1 MQKNILFFFQLAM
14 SKLFYVLHVLH
25 SIYILKKSFN
35 TREEMFSNGLYDNL
49 SAKKQWTLYNLV
61 GLSNVN
67 DAFCQMIL
75 VSENHQTNIYDQG

>member
-1 MQKNILFFFQLAM
+1 MYFMCFI
-14 SKLFYVLHVLH
+14 V
-25 SIYILKKSFN
+25 YIFKKSFN

-49 SAKKQWTLYNLV
+49 SAKKQWILYNLV
-61 GLSNVN
+61 GLSNFN